1 VLAIGL
7 VAVLAACSDAD
18 GQSEAAAPPAMP
30 PAGVSV
36 LTVKPER
43 VALVNELPGR
53 IVPTRI
59 AEVRPRVSGIVVER
73 VFEQGSQVERG
84 DVLYRI
90 DPASFE
96 VQVASA
102 EASLASAKAAQLQAS
117 QQAER
122 QNTLRERNVA
132 SQQVLES
139 ATAALAQANANVAA
153 AEANLAGARLNLE
166 YTEVRAPIS
175 GRIGRAL
182 ITEGALVTANS
193 PESLA
198 TIQQFDPVYA
208 DFTQSSSELI
218 ALRRALEDGTLV
230 SAGEDAARV
239 TLKLDDGSQYPHEGK
254 LLFQEAAVDASTG
267 QVTMRAEIPNPDGDL
282 LPGLYVRV
290 LIEQAFDQDAITV
303 PQQSLL
309 RDAGG
314 NSQVYVVGEDNV
326 VQLRTVQ
333 VGRSLGNR
341 YLIAHGLEVGDKVVV
356 EGFQKIGPGAT
367 VNPQEWQAPV
377 ADAAQA
383 N

>member
-1 VLAIGL
+1 
-7 VAVLAACSDAD
+7 
-18 GQSEAAAPPAMP
+18 MP

-326 VQLRTVQ
+326 AQLRTVQ

-356 EGFQKIGPGAT
+356 EGFQKIGPGAP

>member
-1 VLAIGL
+1 
-7 VAVLAACSDAD
+7 
-18 GQSEAAAPPAMP
+18 MP

-139 ATAALAQANANVAA
+139 ATAA
-153 AEANLAGARLNLE
+153 
-166 YTEVRAPIS
+166 
-175 GRIGRAL
+175 
-182 ITEGALVTANS
+182 
-193 PESLA
+193 
-198 TIQQFDPVYA
+198 
-208 DFTQSSSELI
+208 
-218 ALRRALEDGTLV
+218 
-230 SAGEDAARV
+230 
-239 TLKLDDGSQYPHEGK
+239 
-254 LLFQEAAVDASTG
+254 
-267 QVTMRAEIPNPDGDL
+267 
-282 LPGLYVRV
+282 
-290 LIEQAFDQDAITV
+290 
-303 PQQSLL
+303 
-309 RDAGG
+309 
-314 NSQVYVVGEDNV
+314 
-326 VQLRTVQ
+326 
-333 VGRSLGNR
+333 
-341 YLIAHGLEVGDKVVV
+341 
-356 EGFQKIGPGAT
+356 
-367 VNPQEWQAPV
+367 
-377 ADAAQA
+377 
-383 N
+383 